1 MGDMYTMSM
10 NLYVRAYGIVT
21 TPNGK
26 QFEYEE
32 RFDLPQT
39 TTYETKEVMR
49 KEDQLEA
56 YKSLKQYR
64 NVVPKLEKWIEQMK
78 NLGFEIEWYEL

>member
-1 MGDMYTMSM
+1 MSM
-10 NLYVRAYGIVT
+10 NLYVRAYGMVT
-21 TPNGK
+21 TPIGK

-39 TTYETKEVMR
+39 STAETELVIEN
-49 KEDQLEA
+49 EDKLKA
-56 YKSLKQYR
+56 YKSLERYR

-78 NLGFEIEWYEL
+78 NLGFEIEWYEM

>member
-1 MGDMYTMSM
+1 MSM
-10 NLYVRAYGIVT
+10 NLYVRAYGMVT

-39 TTYETKEVMR
+39 STKETKLVIES
-49 KEDQLEA
+49 EDKLKA
-56 YKSLKQYR
+56 YKSLERYR
-64 NVVPKLEKWIEQMK
+64 SFIPKLEKWIEQIK

>member
-64 NVVPKLEKWIEQMK
+64 NVVLKLEKWIEQMK
-78 NLGFEIEWYEL
+78 NLGFEIEWCEL